1 MGVLGELLELVL
13 PQVCAGCG
21 ACPGLLC
28 TGCSGTLTGP
38 ARPAWP
44 SPAPPG
50 LPAPW
55 AVAAYGGAVRAMIV
69 AYKESGRTAL
79 AHPLGAALARSVLA
93 ASARAPGPPSGFE
106 VPVLVPVPSARAAT
120 RARGHDPALR
130 LATEAARLLPGVH
143 CVDALVQARGV
154 ADQAGL
160 TAAARLA
167 NLAGALAVRRAG
179 LRGIKVIVV
188 DDVITT
194 GASLVE
200 AARVLRAADAHV
212 LGAAVIAATPR
223 HARAPRGQGNL
234 RRTSE

>member
-13 PQVCAGCG
+13 PRVCAGCG

-28 TGCSGTLTGP
+28 TGCSGALTGA

-93 ASARAPGPPSGFE
+93 ASARAPGPPSAFE
-106 VPVLVPVPSARAAT
+106 VPVLVPVPSARAAS
-120 RARGHDPALR
+120 
-130 LATEAARLLPGVH
+130 
-143 CVDALVQARGV
+143 
-154 ADQAGL
+154 
-160 TAAARLA
+160 
-167 NLAGALAVRRAG
+167 RAG

-223 HARAPRGQGNL
+223 RARAPRDQGNL